1 MLRASKCFGLHRG
14 WATPEAGEGF
24 KVCRLQGSS
33 IRVAQGAYDV
43 GHGIVGV
50 ESSGK
55 VYASA
60 VYVLAREPGQ
70 LMLMMLV
77 RFEFRGESRGG

>member
-1 MLRASKCFGLHRG
+1 MRVLRYVGCKGLQFGSLRG
-14 WATPEAGEGF
+14 
-24 KVCRLQGSS
+24 C
-33 IRVAQGAYDV
+33 AYDV

-77 RFEFRGESRGG
+77 RFEFRVKAGAGDAHDASAAHLVHFLEN